1 MISWIKGELVSSWQI
16 NNKFYLLINCQ
27 GLGYEIQTIE
37 SIFNKINTP
46 TQKDKQIVLWLKH
59 IKKEHSD
66 LLFGFI
72 SKYQRDFFIEIL
84 NIKGIGAQ
92 IGIALLNKLS
102 LNEIINAIINN
113 DKNLISSVQGIGQKM
128 TERIIL
134 ELKSKLI
141 TKQNQNEELDK
152 SLFLSNNSELSSMLN
167 DIEITLKSLSYPM
180 KDIKNAKQFLINGIK
195 NKKNSANGKENIC
208 FENLLK
214 EAMNYLDNN
223 SNLNQ

>member
-46 TQKDKQIVLWLKH
+46 TQKDKEIVLWLKH
-59 IKKEHSD
+59 IKKEDSD

-141 TKQNQNEELDK
+141 TKQTQNEELDK

-167 DIEITLKSLSYPM
+167 DIEITLKSLSYPI

>member
-16 NNKFYLLINCQ
+16 NNKFYILINCQ

-46 TQKDKQIVLWLKH
+46 TQKDKEIGLWLKH
-59 IKKEHSD
+59 IKKEDSD